1 MKSSDLVIVGAGP
14 AGLAASIY
22 ADRAAID
29 CLTIEQG
36 TFGGQLGLTDLI
48 DNYPGIEEVSG
59 YELAEKMHAHA
70 EHLGARFELDGVESI
85 SWDAENRRFTTF
97 GYAESYESKALIIAT
112 GGTPRPAGFA
122 GEEAFRGHGV
132 SYCATCDGMF
142 YKDKLCY
149 VVGGGNTA
157 CEEAEFLTRF
167 ASKVILVVRKD
178 HLRAQ
183 PTLIAKVQE
192 NPKIEVHLTTRILSL
207 EGGMMPERIVL
218 EDTVTGETTEEAYEP
233 GSFGVFVFIGNIP
246 ASEIVRELVDVNEFG
261 EIRTNEAMETSTPG
275 LFAAGDVREKP
286 LRQIVTAVA
295 DGAIAATSAALYL
308 GAIVI

>member
-261 EIRTNEAMETSTPG
+261 EIRTNEAMETATPG

>member
-1 MKSSDLVIVGAGP
+1 MRSSDLVIVGAGP

-48 DNYPGIEEVSG
+48 DNYPGVEEVTG

-85 SWDAENRRFTTF
+85 SWDAERRRFTTL

-122 GEEAFRGHGV
+122 GEDTFRGHGV

-183 PTLIAKVQE
+183 PTLIAKVME
-192 NPKIEVHLTTRILSL
+192 NPKIEVRLTTRILSL
-207 EGGMMPERIVL
+207 EGAMMPERIVL

-246 ASEIVRELVDVNEFG
+246 ASEIVRTLVDVNEFG
-261 EIRTNEAMETSTPG
+261 EIRTNEAMETATPG

>member
-1 MKSSDLVIVGAGP
+1 MKTSDLLILGAGP
-14 AGLAASIY
+14 AGLAAAIY
-22 ADRAAID
+22 ADRAALD

-48 DNYPGIEEVSG
+48 DNYPGLENISG

-70 EHLGARFELDGVESI
+70 EHLGARFELDTVESVA
-85 SWDAENRRFTTF
+85 WDAEERSFTTY
-97 GYAESYESKALIIAT
+97 GLAETYRSRAVIVAS

-122 GEEAFRGHGV
+122 GEDAFRGHGV

-167 ASKVILVVRKD
+167 ASEVVLIVRKD

-183 PTLIAKVQE
+183 PTLIAKVME
-192 NPKIEVHLTTRILSL
+192 NPKIKVRFTTRIVAL
-207 EGGMMPERIVL
+207 EGGTLPERVIL
-218 EDTVTGETTEEAYEP
+218 EDTVTGERVAEDYAA

-246 ASEIVRELVDVNEFG
+246 ASEAVRGLVDVNEFG
-261 EIRTNEAMETSTPG
+261 EIRTNEAMETATPG

-308 GAIVI
+308 GAIVM

>member
-1 MKSSDLVIVGAGP
+1 MKTSDLLILGAGP
-14 AGLAASIY
+14 AGLAAAIY
-22 ADRAAID
+22 ADRAALD
-29 CLTIEQG
+29 CVTIEQG

-48 DNYPGIEEVSG
+48 DNYPGLENISG
-59 YELAEKMHAHA
+59 FELAEKMHAHA
-70 EHLGARFELDGVESI
+70 EHLGARFELDTVESVA
-85 SWDAENRRFTTF
+85 WDAESRRFTTY
-97 GYAESYESKALIIAT
+97 GLAETYTSKAVIVAS
-112 GGTPRPAGFA
+112 GGTPRPAGFL
-122 GEEAFRGHGV
+122 GEDTFRGHGV

-142 YKDKLCY
+142 YRDKLCY

-167 ASKVILVVRKD
+167 ASKVVLVVRKD

-183 PTLIAKVQE
+183 PTLIANVTE
-192 NPKIEVHLTTRILSL
+192 NPKIELRLNTRIAAL
-207 EGGMMPERIVL
+207 EGGMLPERVIL
-218 EDTVTGETTEEAYEP
+218 EDTRTGEQHTEEYEP

-246 ASEIVRELVDVNEFG
+246 ASEAVRGLVDVNEFG
-261 EIRTNEAMETSTPG
+261 EIRTNEAMETATPG

>member
-1 MKSSDLVIVGAGP
+1 MRTHDLVIVGAGP
-14 AGLAASIY
+14 AGLAAAIY
-22 ADRAAID
+22 ADRAALD
-29 CLTIEQG
+29 CLTVEQG
-36 TFGGQLGLTDLI
+36 TFGGQLGLTDLV
-48 DNYPGIEEVSG
+48 DNYPGIEDVTG
-59 YELAEKMHAHA
+59 YELAERMHAHA
-70 EHLGARFELDGVESI
+70 EHLGARFSLDVIERLVYDDVRGRFQLDGMSE
-85 SWDAENRRFTTF
+85 T
-97 GYAESYESKALIIAT
+97 YESRAVILAS
-112 GGTPRPAGFA
+112 GGTPRPAGFE
-122 GEEAFRGHGV
+122 GEDFFRGHGV

-167 ASKVILVVRKD
+167 ASKVVMVVRKD

-183 PTLIAKVQE
+183 PSLIAKVVE
-192 NPKIEVHLTTRILSL
+192 HPKVEIRYNTRIVS
-207 EGGMMPERIVL
+207 MA
-218 EDTVTGETTEEAYEP
+218 GETLPRSLTLENTVSGERWVEEHEP

-246 ASEIVRELVDVNEFG
+246 TSALAEGLASMNANG
-261 EIRTNEAMETSTPG
+261 EIQTNEAMETFTPG

-286 LRQIVTAVA
+286 LRQIITAAA